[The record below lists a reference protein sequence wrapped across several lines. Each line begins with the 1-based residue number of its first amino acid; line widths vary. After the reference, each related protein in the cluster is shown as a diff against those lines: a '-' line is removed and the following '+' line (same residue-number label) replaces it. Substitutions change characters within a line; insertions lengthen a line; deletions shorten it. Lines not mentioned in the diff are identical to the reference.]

1 MGGIGFDGGRGFRE
15 KSLDNRRHRGAP
27 NPNPPPCLHTMGNAV
42 IYANLEE
49 VAA

>member
-1 MGGIGFDGGRGFRE
+1 MGCIGFDGGRGFRQ
-15 KSLDNRRHRGAP
+15 KSLDNRRHGGA
-27 NPNPPPCLHTMGNAV
+27 PPPCPHTMGNAV